1 MIVARQARKW
11 TAPCVG
17 QLSLFDDFGA
27 PVVQC
32 PQGLQLV
39 PDHASLLPDAEVAAW
54 AFNDPDEP
62 DVDALVTQPIIKRTV
77 SAADAAPLPIRGPA
91 SIFDMAHQRK
101 PITVRMER
109 PQEGASFRRVARD
122 GGVTRCVR
130 IQEQDTA
137 EWQEREAARR
147 ARQRPPKPTAKAKTK
162 SRKLVDLVGV

>member
-1 MIVARQARKW
+1 MARLARKW
-11 TAPCVG
+11 TTPCVG
-17 QLSLFDDFGA
+17 QLRLFDELGVPAVHYPDDLPLA
-27 PVVQC
+27 
-32 PQGLQLV
+32 
-39 PDHASLLPDAEVAAW
+39 PDHASALPDSEVAAW

-62 DVDALVTQPIIKRTV
+62 DVDALVTQPIIKRIV
-77 SAADAAPLPIRGPA
+77 SAADAAPLAIRGPA
-91 SIFDMAHQRK
+91 SVFDMAHQRK

>member
-1 MIVARQARKW
+1 MARLARKW
-11 TAPCVG
+11 RTPDVA
-17 QLSLFDDFGA
+17 QLALFDEFGA
-27 PVVQC
+27 PAVSY
-32 PQGLQLV
+32 PDDLPLV
-39 PDHASLLPDAEVAAW
+39 PDHASALPDSEVVAW
-54 AFNDPDEP
+54 AFNDPEDQDE
-62 DVDALVTQPIIKRTV
+62 DILVTAPIIKRIV
-77 SAADAAPLPIRGPA
+77 SAAEAAPLPVKGPA
-91 SIFDMAHQRK
+91 SIFDMAHQPK

-109 PQEGASFRRVARD
+109 PQEGATFRRIARD

>member
-1 MIVARQARKW
+1 MARQASK
-11 TAPCVG
+11 TSAQDVG
-17 QLSLFDDFGA
+17 QLSLFDAFGVPVA
-27 PVVQC
+27 PY
-32 PQGLQLV
+32 PADLPLS
-39 PDHASLLPDAEVAAW
+39 PDHASALPDSEVVAW
-54 AFNDPDEP
+54 ACNDPDDQE
-62 DVDALVTQPIIKRTV
+62 DDILVTSPIIKRIV
-77 SAADAAPLPIRGPA
+77 SAAEAEPLPIKGPS
-91 SIFDMAHQRK
+91 SIFDMAHQPK

-109 PQEGASFRRVARD
+109 PQDGATFRRIARD